1 MIMHWWG
8 GEYGMGFGFGG
19 FFMILFWI
27 LIILGVVYL
36 VKTLAGGTSSGKEK
50 IESAEEVLKKRFDR
64 GEISKEEFE
73 TAMEVLKKS
82 RE

>member
-1 MIMHWWG
+1 MMQWWG

-19 FFMILFWI
+19 IFMIFFWV

-36 VKTLAGGTSSGKEK
+36 VKILASGTSSGKEK
-50 IESAEEVLKKRFDR
+50 MESAEDVLKKRFAR
-64 GEISKEEFE
+64 GEISQEEFE
-73 TAMEVLKKS
+73 TTMEVLKKS